1 MTDRKDDE
9 ILMRLYPSAGRRIFA
24 IGVLYAL
31 GALLI
36 WMAFTSAAG
45 ALFSV
50 FSIAVGVVV
59 LWGGEQLRRATSLV
73 LELTDEGLRDTS
85 GRWLAR
91 WDEIA
96 AVERGAFALKPSN
109 GFVLKLK
116 EPGQRTWVPGL
127 WWRVGNRVGV
137 GGVTPMRATKFM
149 GEQMSLRLAGVPDR
163 LSSDD

>member
-1 MTDRKDDE
+1 MTDRNNDE

-50 FSIAVGVVV
+50 FSIAVGIVV

-116 EPGQRTWVPGL
+116 EPGQRAWVPGL

-137 GGVTPMRATKFM
+137 GGVTPMRPTKFM
-149 GEQMSLRLAGVPDR
+149 GEQMSLRLAGLPDQ